1 MRVWPVILDSQPGYL
16 RGAGRG
22 GSLLLVPFGTSILL
36 EHVTAAV
43 RMAAT
48 NHPVVVAPE
57 GADPAYGDWIR
68 ALCPTAQV
76 VRSAEELA
84 SVVATHELSDAI
96 LFVDPRCMPVQPTGY
111 SHLLQQHTLEPRSS
125 HHLVAFEQSVAGT
138 KERVALDTTGQ
149 VRGIQ
154 RHYEETTWP
163 FIAGIAATLVP
174 SSCCLMSNG
183 AAPASLFELRQF
195 LISRAVPSRD
205 VPIDGAAV
213 DLSDERGMLSANE
226 RLVLDAA
233 ATGST
238 TEPPAPLRIG
248 DGHAIG
254 EAARIMGPIVVHPSA
269 TIEDGATILGPAVIG
284 AGARVSKGAVVAHAV
299 IGPDA
304 TVPSGIV
311 VRDRTWFK
319 TAEEARFSSAETRPV
334 TYSER
339 LARLSMEATHTAAFS
354 GWPEA
359 AGSARDLALK
369 RALDVFAALLGIAVT
384 FPVLVLI
391 AAAVWLESRGPI
403 FYGDKREGLRGRDF
417 KCWKF
422 RTMFTGAHLA
432 QMQLKAQD
440 QTDGP
445 HFKMDRDPRV
455 TRVGRVLRTLNV
467 DELPQL
473 FNVLVGEM
481 SLVGPR
487 PSPFRENQV
496 CVPWRTA
503 RLSVPPG
510 ITGLWQVC
518 RHDRAAGDFHQ
529 WIEYDLLYIQH
540 RSFALDLRILVSTL
554 LTLGGKV
561 AHVPSS
567 WLVKTGTVNRDGVVP
582 EPQPA
587 EVDREAQVA

>member
-1 MRVWPVILDSQPGYL
+1 
-16 RGAGRG
+16 
-22 GSLLLVPFGTSILL
+22 
-36 EHVTAAV
+36 
-43 RMAAT
+43 
-48 NHPVVVAPE
+48 
-57 GADPAYGDWIR
+57 
-68 ALCPTAQV
+68 
-76 VRSAEELA
+76 
-84 SVVATHELSDAI
+84 
-96 LFVDPRCMPVQPTGY
+96 
-111 SHLLQQHTLEPRSS
+111 
-125 HHLVAFEQSVAGT
+125 
-138 KERVALDTTGQ
+138 
-149 VRGIQ
+149 
-154 RHYEETTWP
+154 
-163 FIAGIAATLVP
+163 
-174 SSCCLMSNG
+174 
-183 AAPASLFELRQF
+183 
-195 LISRAVPSRD
+195 
-205 VPIDGAAV
+205 
-213 DLSDERGMLSANE
+213 
-226 RLVLDAA
+226 
-233 ATGST
+233 
-238 TEPPAPLRIG
+238 
-248 DGHAIG
+248 
-254 EAARIMGPIVVHPSA
+254 
-269 TIEDGATILGPAVIG
+269 
-284 AGARVSKGAVVAHAV
+284 V

-319 TAEEARFSSAETRPV
+319 TAEEARFSSSETKPI

-339 LARLSMEATHTAAFS
+339 LARLSMEATHTAAFG
-354 GWPEA
+354 GWPEPG
-359 AGSARDLALK
+359 GSARDLALK
-369 RALDVFAALLGIAVT
+369 RALDVFAALVGIAVM
-384 FPVLVLI
+384 FPLLALI

-403 FYGDKREGLRGRDF
+403 FYGDRREGFRGRDF
-417 KCWKF
+417 SCWKF

-496 CVPWRTA
+496 CVPWRSA

-540 RSFALDLRILVSTL
+540 RSFALDLKILVCTF

-567 WLVKTGTVNRDGVVP
+567 WLVKTGTLSRDGMVP
-582 EPQPA
+582 EPLPTEA
-587 EVDREAQVA
+587 ADREAQVA